1 MMESEPVRHLIG
13 LAQLY
18 PLVLGVFL
26 MVVGLNPMGAVIAT
40 VVAFG
45 LMKMGLRIWV
55 SLLCCA
61 AGTLL
66 LVLYFGF
73 SVGPLL

>member
-1 MMESEPVRHLIG
+1 MMESEPARHLIG
-13 LAQLY
+13 FAQLY

-26 MVVGLNPMGAVIAT
+26 IVAGLNPLGAVIAT

-45 LMKMGLRIWV
+45 LMKVGLRMWV

-61 AGTLL
+61 VGTLL